1 MTTAQR
7 QRAHKKDLGG
17 GCSVGMG
24 VHAHARENHGLD
36 SDARFVK
43 YYVRNVA
50 LQ

>member
-1 MTTAQR
+1 MRTVQR

-17 GCSVGMG
+17 GWSVCMG

-36 SDARFVK
+36 SHARFVK